1 MSRSK
6 LLALQLLV
14 AVVALLVWHLGSTVP
29 LGLGADGKPF
39 FLLPKFFFSTPL
51 DVLARVWTMFASGE
65 VYRHLAITLV
75 EAMLAFAIG
84 ALAGIVIGFWFAR
97 KPLVAAVFDPY
108 VKMMNALPRVVLA
121 PIFALWFGLGIWSK
135 VWLGVTLVFFIVF
148 FNVYQGVREVSPV
161 VLSNARMLGMNE
173 RQLLRH
179 VYWPAALAWVFS
191 SLHTSVGFAVVG
203 AVVGEY
209 LGSSAG
215 LGYLIHQAE
224 GVFDV
229 TGVFAGMLILMVFV
243 MAIDFVVT
251 LVEKPLL
258 VWKPG
263 ETKTV

>member
-1 MSRSK
+1 MSRTK
-6 LLALQLLV
+6 LLFLQVMV
-14 AVVALLVWHLGSTVP
+14 AVVALAIWHVGSTVP
-29 LGLGADGKPF
+29 VGAAANGKPV
-39 FLLPKFFFSTPL
+39 FLLPPFFFSTPW
-51 DVLARVWTMFASGE
+51 DVIKRVVTMFVEGS
-65 VYRHLAITLV
+65 VYKHLMITLI
-75 EAMLAFAIG
+75 EALLAFAIG
-84 ALAGIVIGFWFAR
+84 ASSGVLIGFWFAR

-108 VKMMNALPRVVLA
+108 IKMMNALPRVVLA

-161 VLSNARMLGMNE
+161 VLANGRMLGMNE

-179 VYWPAALAWVFS
+179 VYWPAALSWVFS

-229 TGVFAGMLILMVFV
+229 TGVFAGMVILMIFV
-243 MAIDFVVT
+243 MLIDFVVT
-251 LVEKPLL
+251 AIEKPLL
-258 VWKPG
+258 VWRPG